1 MATIEVKCNRESVG
15 ALSFEQGAVAARFEY
30 FTEFVEK
37 GVSLAP
43 LTMPLEARR
52 IYTFPGI
59 NWDTFKGLPGML
71 ADSLPDDF
79 GNAVLDRWLAQQPSR
94 TWELTPLERLQY
106 TGSRGMGALEYYPT
120 QDDRQFPTDKDIHLE
135 TLTRLAQTVL
145 DARRNFNQNI
155 QFYDKAEDKEMM
167 EALLAV
173 GTSAGGAR
181 PKAVLAFND
190 DFTEARSGQGEVA
203 PGFTHY
209 LLKFDGVRER
219 EPSQQT
225 FGDPLGYSVM
235 EYIYYLMATEAKI
248 DMMPCRLLNEGSRRH
263 FVTQRFDRIG
273 NEKKHIQTLT
283 AIKHVNYQA
292 IGAFSYEELFKVARE
307 LRVPRSDALNLFR
320 RTVFNH
326 IATNHDDHSKNFA
339 FMLEGDQW
347 RLTPAYDV
355 AFSYKPGNPW
365 VEQHWM
371 SLNGKRIGHTREDF
385 HALARVHLPRIE
397 KKEIDDIIDE
407 VLQAVSKWGA
417 LAKEHEVP
425 GTLARI
431 IQDNI
436 RLNAFDSGEMRK
448 AINQ

>member
-1 MATIEVKCNRESVG
+1 MTTIEVRYKDEAVG
-15 ALSFEQGAVAARFEY
+15 ALSFEQGEVAARFEY
-30 FTEFVEK
+30 FSEFIEK
-37 GVSLAP
+37 GIPLAP
-43 LTMPLEARR
+43 LTMPLEAHR

-79 GNAVLDRWLAQQPSR
+79 GNAVLNRWLAQQPSR
-94 TWELTPLERLQY
+94 TWQLTPLERLQY
-106 TGSRGMGALEYYPT
+106 TGSRGMGALEYHPT
-120 QDDRQFPTDKDIHLE
+120 QDKRQFSKDKDIHLE
-135 TLTRLAQTVL
+135 KLTRLAQTVL
-145 DARRNFNQNI
+145 DARSHFSQNV
-155 QFYDKAEDKEMM
+155 QFDDRAEDKEMM

-181 PKAVLAFND
+181 PKAVLAFNQ
-190 DFTEARSGQGEVA
+190 DFSQVRSGQGKVTS
-203 PGFTHY
+203 GFTHY

-219 EPSQQT
+219 ESSQQT
-225 FGDPLGYSVM
+225 FGDPLGYGVM

-248 DMMPCRLLNEGSRRH
+248 DMMPCRLLNEGDRRH

-292 IGAFSYEELFKVARE
+292 IGGFSYEELFKVARE
-307 LRVPRSDALNLFR
+307 LKVPRSDALNLFR
-320 RTVFNH
+320 RMVFNH

-339 FMLEGDQW
+339 FILEGDQW
-347 RLTPAYDV
+347 RLAPAYDV

-385 HALARVHLPRIE
+385 YALARTHLPRVE
-397 KKEIDDIIDE
+397 KKEIVAIVDH
-407 VLQAVSKWGA
+407 VLHAVSKWGT
-417 LAKEHEVP
+417 LAKAHEVP
-425 GTLARI
+425 DTLAKI

-436 RLNAFDSGEMRK
+436 RLDAFK
-448 AINQ
+448 I